1 MLDRVEGER
10 VGEKEGGEGE
20 KLERRKL
27 WWSLRKGGGEN
38 GEGEGKRQLEG
49 VRKIIVFLTKWQF
62 QIETYRK
69 IV

>member
-27 WWSLRKGGGEN
+27 WWSRRKGGGEN
-38 GEGEGKRQLEG
+38 GEGEGKGQLEG
-49 VRKIIVFLTKWQF
+49 VREITAVFFNQMTVSNWNLP
-62 QIETYRK
+62 
-69 IV
+69 